1 MDHVFGRDHHRVIVI
16 IARIADLSPEEAE
29 KVTNAWKQISPAD
42 RARAW
47 AGLVRGTTE
56 PERYRILAA
65 ASLARREALAAAH
78 RMRRMDWAF
87 WAAASDATAAV
98 AAGPGIGNPYQ
109 TLTAPLAAVMPTLVA
124 NPDSADTNAVD
135 FTVPAVTARAR
146 REEPHS

>member
-1 MDHVFGRDHHRVIVI
+1 MDHIFGRDHHRVIAVI
-16 IARIADLSPEEAE
+16 SRIADLSPEEAE
-29 KVTNAWKQISPAD
+29 QVTNAWKTTSPAD

-56 PERYRILAA
+56 PERYQILAA

-87 WAAASDATAAV
+87 WAAASDAAAAV
-98 AAGPGIGNPYQ
+98 AAGPRIGNPYK

-124 NPDSADTNAVD
+124 NPDSADTMRPASPS
-135 FTVPAVTARAR
+135 PAVTARAR